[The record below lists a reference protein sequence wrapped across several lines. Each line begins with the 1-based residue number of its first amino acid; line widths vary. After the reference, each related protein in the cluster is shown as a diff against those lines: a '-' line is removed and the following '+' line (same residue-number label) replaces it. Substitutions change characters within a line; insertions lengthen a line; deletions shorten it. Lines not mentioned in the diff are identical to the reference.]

1 MKMEIRNLWMAAM
14 AAMCVSASA
23 QQALGPGTGIVSP
36 EINAD
41 NSVTFRY
48 VNPKAV
54 SVQVTCDFL
63 PAQEVEVP
71 GRGVFAMPGKA
82 ELVEKDGVWSFTS
95 QPLRG
100 DFYSYNFVVDG
111 KRCLDPSNVYL
122 SRDIA
127 TWTNTFTLS
136 TEAGD
141 DGHYYMTNDVP
152 HGTLTKVWY
161 QSPQAGMDRR
171 VTVYLPAG
179 YEQSKAKYP
188 VLYLLH
194 GSGGDENAWSE
205 LGRAAQILDNLIA
218 EGKAVPMIVVMPN
231 GVVRNPSAPEVNE
244 TNMFQPTMTNSR
256 DQDTRPFEDEFPT
269 IRAFVEKTFRVK
281 KGQYNT
287 AVAGLSMGG
296 RHSFAISRRYP
307 GTIGYVGM
315 FSGAGSGPENEK
327 ELAAL
332 FAAKPKLYWI
342 GVGSADG
349 VKVSASALRDYCQEK
364 GYPYEYHESDGGHI
378 WKNWR
383 SYLVIFTQKLFK

>member
-1 MKMEIRNLWMAAM
+1 MKTQLLTLAVGSLAL
-14 AAMCVSASA
+14 AASA
-23 QQALGPGTGIVSP
+23 QQALGPGSGIVSP
-36 EINAD
+36 EINPD

-54 SVQVTCDFL
+54 SVQVTGDFL
-63 PAQEVEVP
+63 PAEVISNP
-71 GRGVFAMPGKA
+71 GGGQWTAPGKA
-82 ELVEKDGVWSFTS
+82 EMVETNGVWTFTC
-95 QPLRG
+95 QPLKG
-100 DFYSYNFVVDG
+100 DLYSYNFVVDG
-111 KRCLDPSNVYL
+111 QRTLDPSNVYMN
-122 SRDIA
+122 RDIA

-136 TEAGD
+136 TD
-141 DGHYYMTNDVP
+141 PYDPGHYYMTNDVP

-161 QSPQAGMDRR
+161 DSQNAGMDRR
-171 VTVYLPAG
+171 LTVYLPAG
-179 YEQSKAKYP
+179 YEQTKGKYP

-205 LGRAAQILDNLIA
+205 LGRAAQIMDNLIA
-218 EGKAVPMIVVMPN
+218 EGKAQPMIVVMPN

-244 TNMFQPTMTNSR
+244 ANMFQPTMANSR
-256 DQDTRPFEDEFPT
+256 DQDTRPFEDEFPV
-269 IRAFVEKTFRVK
+269 IRKFVEQTFRVK
-281 KGQYNT
+281 SGPQNT
-287 AVAGLSMGG
+287 AIAGLSMGG

-332 FAAKPKLYWI
+332 FAAKPRLYWI

-349 VKVSASALRDYCQEK
+349 VKVTASALRDYCQQK
-364 GYPYEYHESDGGHI
+364 GYPCEYYESDGGHI

-383 SYLVIFTQKLFK
+383 TYLTLFAQKLFK